1 MDKVIHF
8 QMSLFGAFINIQPNQ
23 ELTGKIVACLQDDDF
38 IPSVAVVNTVD
49 PIKKQVIREDRLQ
62 MESKDHTW
70 HIIFFEE
77 RIDINYDYVMGGI
90 VYNNIESIIQQAKI
104 LCEHTF
110 AEIGD
115 TTGIRIAINGRFLV
129 RELSS
134 DDKQRFI
141 KRIAFVPSCCK
152 DKDITE
158 WNIHFNSPIELE
170 FGQKKEICNNIIE
183 MFDVIEINSKDKT
196 MVPRLTIGLDM
207 STSQSNKDNQFQYTD
222 LLYFA
227 DAVQVIMQSTL
238 KELEGDF

>member
-90 VYNNIESIIQQAKI
+90 VICNIWYNHS
-104 LCEHTF
+104 
-110 AEIGD
+110 
-115 TTGIRIAINGRFLV
+115 
-129 RELSS
+129 
-134 DDKQRFI
+134 
-141 KRIAFVPSCCK
+141 
-152 DKDITE
+152 KDIGILPNLSYSISYSGGDV
-158 WNIHFNSPIELE
+158 NIL
-170 FGQKKEICNNIIE
+170 
-183 MFDVIEINSKDKT
+183 
-196 MVPRLTIGLDM
+196 
-207 STSQSNKDNQFQYTD
+207 
-222 LLYFA
+222 
-227 DAVQVIMQSTL
+227 
-238 KELEGDF
+238 